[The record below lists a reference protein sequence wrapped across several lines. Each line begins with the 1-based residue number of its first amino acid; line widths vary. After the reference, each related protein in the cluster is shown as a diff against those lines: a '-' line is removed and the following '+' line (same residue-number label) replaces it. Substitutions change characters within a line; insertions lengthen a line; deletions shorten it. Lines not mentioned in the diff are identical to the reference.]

1 MRKFARRPDPA
12 EIAKIAEVT
21 QQPESVRAP
30 ENSLAPAQDAF
41 TPRTNYTIGQIAVVA
56 VHELK
61 INPLNARRV
70 VSPAGLDELAQGMK
84 ARGQEIAALGYVDDN
99 GTVCLIDGHRR
110 LEASRIAELPTLR
123 VEIRPKPENEQA
135 LYLSSRAAN
144 VDREAQTP
152 IDDALAWKMLLDR
165 RIFPSQ
171 AELARCLNI
180 DPTVLNRTLGLANL
194 PKPLMAML
202 TERPS
207 LMNLRM
213 LDAIKRF
220 FDVAG
225 EAQTET
231 LIVEIANKDLSSRD
245 VDARRIAF
253 QKGPSTRVRG
263 NTQTVSFERG
273 TSIVKRFA
281 GQGRLVLEVKD
292 VTDEKHVDKLQDEL
306 NKLIAQF
313 LSNQE

>member
-1 MRKFARRPDPA
+1 MRKFARRPDAA
-12 EIAKIAEVT
+12 EIARIAEVT
-21 QQPESVRAP
+21 KQPEAIRPSGSP
-30 ENSLAPAQDAF
+30 LEPAQDITAS
-41 TPRTNYTIGQIAVVA
+41 RTTYSIGQVA
-56 VHELK
+56 QVPVHELK

-84 ARGQEIAALGYVDDN
+84 ERGQEVAALGYLDDQ

-110 LEASRIAELPTLR
+110 LEACRIAEIPTLR

-144 VDREAQTP
+144 IDREAQTP

-165 RIFPSQ
+165 QIFPSQ
-171 AELARCLNI
+171 AELSRRLNV
-180 DPTVLNRTLGLANL
+180 DPTVVNRILGLANL

-202 TERPS
+202 TERPA

-225 EAQTET
+225 EADTET
-231 LIVEIANKDLSSRD
+231 LIVEVASKDLSSRD
-245 VDARRIAF
+245 VDARRVAF

-263 NTQTVSFERG
+263 NTQTLNFDRG
-273 TSIVKRFA
+273 TSTVKRFA
-281 GQGRLVLEVKD
+281 GQGRLILEIKD
-292 VTDEKHVDKLQDEL
+292 VTDEKHIDQLQDEL
-306 NKLIAQF
+306 NKLVSRF
-313 LSNQE
+313 LSEQD